1 MLLGLKW
8 TAILKWQ
15 AKVKHEL
22 PDLVHFFTFSKWV
35 QLKHKLITAVAFSK
49 GEATIVYKM
58 SVCYLKPCGI
68 KNFQLLR

>member
-15 AKVKHEL
+15 ANVTHEL
-22 PDLVHFFTFSKWV
+22 HHSLHFFTIGKLV

-49 GEATIVYKM
+49 GIATIVYKM
-58 SVCYLKPCGI
+58 SVCYLKPCII
-68 KNFQLLR
+68 KTFQLLR